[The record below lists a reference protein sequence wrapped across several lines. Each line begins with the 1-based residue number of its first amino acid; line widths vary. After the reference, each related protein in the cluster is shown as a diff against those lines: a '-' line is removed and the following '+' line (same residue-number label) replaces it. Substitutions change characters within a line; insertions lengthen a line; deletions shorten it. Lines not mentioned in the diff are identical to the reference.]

1 MRKKLFTFLLALVTS
16 MGLSWAT
23 DPIVISTNTQ
33 QPSYT
38 QGDIT
43 ITCSKPGTDS
53 DGFYLQESG
62 NETATITNSGSS
74 TISQIELSIGWFPQN
89 RSYVRANGAE
99 PTSSDQYSITFSN
112 VNSNNVTL
120 TITNEKIQ
128 IRNVTITL
136 ADEGGSAQA
145 GLQVTELTVPA
156 SWQNDQTPV
165 TASDLPGFV
174 AASYAEAG
182 AWTAPTEGTVKLIYT
197 FDDGVKATYFNNG
210 VWGQEYVAGFGR
222 WLLYSWASYGER
234 IFYTSDG
241 STPAVDPEPTPAE
254 PTIVITT
261 NTQQSS
267 YTQGNIT
274 IICSKPGDI
283 DGFYLEKSGN
293 ETATITVS
301 GSSTISQIELGIG
314 WYPDYR
320 SYVRANGAEPTSSDE
335 YSITFSNVNSNN
347 VTLTITNEKIQIRD
361 VTITLADEGGSAQA
375 GLQVTE
381 LQVVPG
387 SWQDNPTMLSTS
399 DMPGFVAI
407 TEAEAAAWDAAPAG
421 DVVLIFAFEGNG
433 ATSLSFKNGVYQAA
447 QAHNITYE
455 DIYAWYSE
463 GAKIF
468 YTGGGSTPVVDPTPT
483 PSATGGI
490 FANCYDCWRSPE
502 YPKISGQCNLFNFGN
517 PGVGNK
523 NPSGPWKLEFVEYYN
538 SSSTEYD
545 DIVSSYAAS
554 QYGKSPEQMEVYR
567 LYQWQNGAYQ
577 PVAYGVLYAY
587 ANESN
592 PVEHAAFFEANGYWG
607 CYLTGNTH
615 SNGDDFNITFNED
628 AATGFADLH
637 GGSTPAVDP
646 TPTPS
651 GDGDKLAGAF
661 SVGGNKVVYFSKAN
675 LQATTA
681 DNGSTWTWGFAE
693 NQWDYVGNSAANNAI
708 NGGGTVS
715 TNGPVDLFAWS
726 STDNNYFG
734 IHNSINEADYSGN
747 FNDGFRLA
755 HADHQ

>member
-16 MGLSWAT
+16 VGLSWAT

-74 TISQIELSIGWFPQN
+74 TISQIELEIGWFPQN
-89 RSYVRANGAE
+89 RTYVRANGAE
-99 PTSSDQYSITFSN
+99 PTSSDQYSIIFTN

-128 IRNVTITL
+128 IRNVTITF

-145 GLQVTELTVPA
+145 GLQVTEFTVPA

-174 AASYAEAG
+174 AYSFEEAG
-182 AWTAPTEGTVKLIYT
+182 AWTAPTEGTVKLLYT
-197 FDDGVKATYFNNG
+197 FDEGVKATYFING

-222 WLLYSWASYGER
+222 GLLYSWASYGER

-261 NTQQSS
+261 NKSQSS

-274 IICSKPGDI
+274 ITCSKPGDS
-283 DGFYLEKSGN
+283 DGFYLQESDNG
-293 ETATITVS
+293 TATITNS
-301 GSSTISQIELGIG
+301 GSSTISQIELEIG
-314 WYPDYR
+314 WFPQNR

-347 VTLTITNEKIQIRD
+347 VTLTITDEKIQIRN

-381 LQVVPG
+381 LQEVPG

-421 DVVLIFAFEGNG
+421 DVVLIFAFEGDG
-433 ATSLSFKNGVYQAA
+433 ATSLYFKNGVYQAT

-455 DIYAWYSE
+455 DLYAWYSE
-463 GAKIF
+463 GDKIF
-468 YTGGGSTPVVDPTPT
+468 YTGGGSTPAVDPTPT
-483 PSATGGI
+483 PSATGVI
-490 FANCYDCWRSPE
+490 FANCYDCWRTPE
-502 YPKISGQCNLFNFGN
+502 YPTISGQCYLHYFDD
-517 PGVGNK
+517 PRVGNG
-523 NPSGPWKLEFVEYYN
+523 NPSGPWKLEFVENYN

-545 DIVSSYAAS
+545 SDIVKSDVAGE
-554 QYGKSPEQMEVYR
+554 YGKNPAEMEVYR

-587 ANESN
+587 ANEN
-592 PVEHAAFFEANGYWG
+592 NQVEHAAFFEASGFWG
-607 CYLTGNTH
+607 CYLTDNTH
-615 SNGDDFNITFNED
+615 SYGDNINITFNED
-628 AATGFADLH
+628 ASTGFADLH
-637 GGSTPAVDP
+637 GEPAPAVDP

-651 GDGDKLAGAF
+651 GDEGKLLGAF
-661 SVGGNKVVYFSKAN
+661 TINSNGDQIVFSKGN
-675 LQATTA
+675 LQYHCTNHVWQFATNQYDMIGD
-681 DNGSTWTWGFAE
+681 DNANISDSYDGWIDLFGYGT
-693 NQWDYVGNSAANNAI
+693 GNNP
-708 NGGGTVS
+708 TLVS
-715 TNGPVDLFAWS
+715 TSYGDV
-726 STDNNYFG
+726 
-734 IHNSINEADYSGN
+734 H
-747 FNDGFRLA
+747 
-755 HADHQ
+755 